1 MSVGLFF
8 RRRRTVSS
16 TSRDAVVAIC
26 NGPAS
31 TQAGVLSV
39 FLLALSLQSI
49 SPASGEIL
57 TLEQASPPP
66 PEQPV
71 RPVAFNEPR
80 GVLSLS
86 NALSLALLRNP
97 ALAATAHEIGAQ
109 GGAVE
114 QAGLLPNPVF
124 SASSQNAGNSVLQ
137 GFDGEALTFSLSQT
151 ILLGGKRAKAIR
163 VAQLDRDLAVWDY
176 ESKRMDVLTEVVL
189 SYIDLLKAQ
198 EGLVLTQSL
207 VTLADQTLA
216 AVSTRVRFG
225 KASPVEETRGR
236 VRLGSVQIEQQRAQR
251 ALATARKRLAATWG
265 GTSPIFERV
274 QGELDP
280 VRPIPS
286 FATLTERLAQNP
298 DLARWASETVQR
310 RATIELAESRAI
322 PNLTVRLGIQQYL
335 RTGDSAFAAGIS
347 IPLPLFNRNQGRI
360 KQASQQFSRALEMK
374 RNVQVLLAT
383 TLNTVYQQLSTD
395 YAEVTTLEE
404 TVLPGAQ
411 SAFEAIEYGYRRGK
425 FNQLDVLQAQRTLFS
440 ARIQH
445 LAALARYHRSKARI
459 ERLIGEPLEAPK
471 HLRSQNEQ

>member
-1 MSVGLFF
+1 MSVGLIFYG
-8 RRRRTVSS
+8 RRRAPGACRCTGITADIVL
-16 TSRDAVVAIC
+16 
-26 NGPAS
+26 AS
-31 TQAGVLSV
+31 ARAGLLSIIVLG
-39 FLLALSLQSI
+39 FALQSMG
-49 SPASGEIL
+49 SANGETRNSEY
-57 TLEQASPPP
+57 TLPSSVQSTEAV
-66 PEQPV
+66 E
-71 RPVAFNEPR
+71 FNEPR
-80 GVLSLS
+80 GALSLPH
-86 NALSLALLRNP
+86 ALSLALLRNP
-97 ALAATAHEIGAQ
+97 ALAAAAREIRAQ

-124 SASSQNAGNSVLQ
+124 SASGQNAGNSVLQ

-163 VAQLDRDLAVWDY
+163 LAELDRDLAVWDY

-198 EGLVLTQSL
+198 EGLVLAHSL
-207 VTLADQTLA
+207 VEIADQTLA

-225 KASPVEETRGR
+225 KASPVEETRAR
-236 VRLGSVQIEQQRAQR
+236 VRLGSVQIDRQRAER
-251 ALATARKRLAATWG
+251 ALATARKRLAATWAS
-265 GTSPIFERV
+265 TSPEFETV
-274 QGELDP
+274 QGKLEP
-280 VRPIPS
+280 VQPIPS
-286 FATLTERLAQNP
+286 FDALMERLAQNP

-310 RATIELAESRAI
+310 QATIELAESRAI
-322 PNLTVRLGIQQYL
+322 PNLTVSLGVQQYL

-360 KQASQQFSRALEMK
+360 RQASQRFSRALEMK
-374 RNVQVLLAT
+374 RNVEVLLAT
-383 TLNTVYQQLSTD
+383 TLNTAYQQLSTD

-425 FNQLDVLQAQRTLFS
+425 FSQLDVLQAQRTLFS

-445 LAALARYHRSKARI
+445 LAALARYHQSNARI
-459 ERLIGEPLEAPK
+459 ERLIGESLEAPK